1 MAYFTDGDLR
11 EEFLAQLCSP
21 GPLWGGGGR
30 TGYPYLGGMGS
41 QAQGRDNGRDE
52 QGLGEV
58 FTKKRQE

>member
-1 MAYFTDGDLR
+1 MGASVKGSWLSSA
-11 EEFLAQLCSP
+11 AQ
-21 GPLWGGGGR
+21 GPWVWGG

-41 QAQGRDNGRDE
+41 QAQGRDNGKNE